1 MKTTVAQNYKG
12 NTVSIFGNFHYICM
26 QVKKYFITLFL
37 KGGLKFINS
46 LDTQLQK
53 KVLYNIQRAEYTI
66 DEELFKKIRG
76 NIWEFRTNYMKIQ
89 IRLLAFWYKQEDGE
103 TKVIVTHG
111 FSKKTWQVPDKEIRR
126 AENIRK
132 QYFN

>member
-1 MKTTVAQNYKG
+1 MQTQKQFTT
-12 NTVSIFGNFHYICM
+12 H
-26 QVKKYFITLFL
+26 FL

-46 LDTQLQK
+46 LDARLQK
-53 KVLYNIQRAEYTI
+53 KVLYNIQHAEYSV
-66 DEELFKKIRG
+66 DAELFKKVRG
-76 NIWEFRTNYMKIQ
+76 NIWEFRTNYMKTQ